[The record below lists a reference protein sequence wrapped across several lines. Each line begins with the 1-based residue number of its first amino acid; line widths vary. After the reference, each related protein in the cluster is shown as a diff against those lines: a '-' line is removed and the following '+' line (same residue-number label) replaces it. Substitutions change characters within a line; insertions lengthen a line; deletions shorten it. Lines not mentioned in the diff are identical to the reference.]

1 MAVTAVPEQ
10 SGKALGQPMERDP
23 RWLLAQRIVASPG
36 FARSPRLVA
45 FLLFVAER
53 TLAGQASEI
62 NEQSIGVRVFGRTSG
77 YDSNDDNIVRSH
89 ATRLRQ
95 KLEQYFQTE
104 GSEEPLRVA
113 IPKGSYV
120 PSFYDAPAMDAPVLD
135 APQDESAGVALERAV
150 LPLPPQDEEIV
161 PRHKNSTEDHGMRRS
176 TWRNRLTTAILCGV
190 CVLVT
195 FFCTS
200 YRDHKLP
207 LSTPEPNHALWQE
220 LLDGKRNTLIVN
232 GDSSLVLWE
241 NMSGKMLTLGEY
253 LSGNYRDQVAPQDK
267 TDPHTMRTIARR
279 RLTSIVDLAIA
290 NRITGRPELAPGHAA
305 LRYARDLH
313 VDDLKGS
320 NVILIG
326 SEEANPWVQ
335 LYADSLNFTL
345 VPDQQTK
352 VFTIRNRSPKPGEAA
367 TYQSVPGDP
376 DRRAYALVAFLKNL
390 DGSGRTLIIQ
400 GTAMAGTEAAADYVL
415 GQNELSTLLRSASSS
430 GGTLPDFEV
439 LLETANL
446 NGNAPK
452 SKLLAIRIAGK

>member
-23 RWLLAQRIVASPG
+23 RWLLVQRIVATSS

-53 TLAGQASEI
+53 TLAGEASEI

-95 KLEQYFQTE
+95 KLEQYFQAE
-104 GSEEPLRVA
+104 GAGEPLRVA

-120 PSFYDAPAMDAPVLD
+120 PSFYNAPVDSPAMDAAED
-135 APQDESAGVALERAV
+135 DSTGVALERAV
-150 LPLPPQDEEIV
+150 HPLPLRAEEIV
-161 PRHKNSTEDHGMRRS
+161 RGHKNSTEEHGMQRS
-176 TWRNRLTTAILCGV
+176 IWRPRLTTAILCGA

-195 FFCTS
+195 FFWTS
-200 YRDHKLP
+200 YRDHKPP
-207 LSTPEPNHALWQE
+207 LATPEPNHALWQE

-267 TDPHTMRTIARR
+267 TDPHTMRTIAHR

-290 NRITGRPELAPGHAA
+290 NRITGRTELAPGHAA

-352 VFTIRNRSPKPGEAA
+352 IFTIRNRSPKPGEAA

-376 DRRAYALVAFLKNL
+376 ERRAYALVAFLKNL

-415 GQNELSTLLRSASSS
+415 GQNELSTLLRSASSPD
-430 GGTLPDFEV
+430 GTLPNFEV

-452 SKLLAIRIAGK
+452 SKLVAIRIDGK